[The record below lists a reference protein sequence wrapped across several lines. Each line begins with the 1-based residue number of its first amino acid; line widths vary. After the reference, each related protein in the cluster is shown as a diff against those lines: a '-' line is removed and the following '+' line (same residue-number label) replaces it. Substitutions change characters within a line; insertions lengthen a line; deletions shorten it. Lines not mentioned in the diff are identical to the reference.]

1 MVKMTAEE
9 SSFEM
14 IPEGEIVAAKVVGIE
29 GKTFDWGDRLNW
41 KFEVT
46 EKGVWE
52 GYKINGST
60 SRKFTIDPSSKFYEW
75 SVELLGRT
83 FDVGES
89 VETDDL
95 IGLPWLPQ
103 KSQGL
108 RSSGHCKGMEPTS
121 SCTAGSQSVPW
132 FSSVLMNEPSGSSSR
147 CLTRKSS
154 LSHQPKDSGG
164 HPTQP

>member
-95 IGLPWLPQ
+95 IGLPCRIEIEWQEDKDDEKKHWMRATTLIRAR
-103 KSQGL
+103 G
-108 RSSGHCKGMEPTS
+108 SSGVTS
-121 SCTAGSQSVPW
+121 EDVFG
-132 FSSVLMNEPSGSSSR
+132 
-147 CLTRKSS
+147 
-154 LSHQPKDSGG
+154 
-164 HPTQP
+164 

>member
-14 IPEGEIVAAKVVGIE
+14 IPEGEIVAAKVVDIE
-29 GKTFDWGDRLNW
+29 GKVFDWGERLNW

-46 EKGVWE
+46 EKGTWE

-60 SRKFTIDPSSKFYEW
+60 SRKFTIDPPSKFYEW

-83 FDVGES
+83 FEVGDS

-95 IGLPWLPQ
+95 LGLPCRIEIEWQEDKEDEKKHWMRASTLIRAR
-103 KSQGL
+103 G
-108 RSSGHCKGMEPTS
+108 SSGVTS
-121 SCTAGSQSVPW
+121 EDVFG
-132 FSSVLMNEPSGSSSR
+132 
-147 CLTRKSS
+147 
-154 LSHQPKDSGG
+154 
-164 HPTQP
+164 

>member
-29 GKTFDWGDRLNW
+29 GKSFDWGDRLNW

-46 EKGVWE
+46 EKGTWE

-60 SRKFTIDPSSKFYEW
+60 SLKFTIDPPSKFYEW

-95 IGLPWLPQ
+95 IGLACRIEIEWQEDKDDEKKHWMRASTLIRAR
-103 KSQGL
+103 GT
-108 RSSGHCKGMEPTS
+108 SGVTS
-121 SCTAGSQSVPW
+121 EDVFG
-132 FSSVLMNEPSGSSSR
+132 
-147 CLTRKSS
+147 
-154 LSHQPKDSGG
+154 
-164 HPTQP
+164 

>member
-29 GKTFDWGDRLNW
+29 GKSFDWGDRLNW

-46 EKGVWE
+46 EKGNWD

-60 SRKFTIDPSSKFYEW
+60 SLKFTIDPPSKFYEW

-83 FDVGES
+83 FEVGES

-95 IGLPWLPQ
+95 IGLPCRIEIEWQEDKDDEKKHWMRAYSLIRAR
-103 KSQGL
+103 GT
-108 RSSGHCKGMEPTS
+108 SGVTS
-121 SCTAGSQSVPW
+121 EDVFG
-132 FSSVLMNEPSGSSSR
+132 
-147 CLTRKSS
+147 
-154 LSHQPKDSGG
+154 
-164 HPTQP
+164 

>member
-1 MVKMTAEE
+1 MVRMTAEE

-29 GKTFDWGDRLNW
+29 GKSFDWGERLNW

-46 EKGVWE
+46 EKGTWE

-60 SRKFTIDPSSKFYEW
+60 SLKFTIDPPSKFYEW

-95 IGLPWLPQ
+95 IGLACRIEIEWQEDKDDEKKHWMRASTLIRAR
-103 KSQGL
+103 GT
-108 RSSGHCKGMEPTS
+108 SGVTS
-121 SCTAGSQSVPW
+121 EDVFG
-132 FSSVLMNEPSGSSSR
+132 
-147 CLTRKSS
+147 
-154 LSHQPKDSGG
+154 
-164 HPTQP
+164 

>member
-29 GKTFDWGDRLNW
+29 GKSFDWGERLNW

-46 EKGVWE
+46 EEGTWE

-60 SRKFTIDPSSKFYEW
+60 SLKFTIDPPSKFYEW

-83 FDVGES
+83 FEIGES

-95 IGLPWLPQ
+95 IGLPCRIEIEWQ
-103 KSQGL
+103 EDKDDEKKHWMRAYSIIRARG
-108 RSSGHCKGMEPTS
+108 SSGVTS
-121 SCTAGSQSVPW
+121 EDVFG
-132 FSSVLMNEPSGSSSR
+132 
-147 CLTRKSS
+147 
-154 LSHQPKDSGG
+154 
-164 HPTQP
+164 

>member
-14 IPEGEIVAAKVVGIE
+14 IPEGEIVAAKVVEIE
-29 GKTFDWGDRLNW
+29 GKTFDWGERLNW

-46 EKGVWE
+46 EKGTWE

-60 SRKFTIDPSSKFYEW
+60 SRKFTIDPPSKFYEW

-83 FDVGES
+83 FEVGDS

-95 IGLPWLPQ
+95 TGLPCRIEIEWQPD
-103 KSQGL
+103 KDDEKKHWMRASTVIRARG
-108 RSSGHCKGMEPTS
+108 SSGVTS
-121 SCTAGSQSVPW
+121 EDVFG
-132 FSSVLMNEPSGSSSR
+132 
-147 CLTRKSS
+147 
-154 LSHQPKDSGG
+154 
-164 HPTQP
+164 

>member
-29 GKTFDWGDRLNW
+29 GKSFDWGDRLNW

-46 EKGVWE
+46 EKGTWE

-60 SRKFTIDPSSKFYEW
+60 SLKFTIDPPSKFYEW

-83 FDVGES
+83 FEVGES

-95 IGLPWLPQ
+95 IGLPCRIEIEWQEDKDDEKKHWMRAYSLIRAR
-103 KSQGL
+103 G
-108 RSSGHCKGMEPTS
+108 SSGVTS
-121 SCTAGSQSVPW
+121 EDVFG
-132 FSSVLMNEPSGSSSR
+132 
-147 CLTRKSS
+147 
-154 LSHQPKDSGG
+154 
-164 HPTQP
+164 